1 MKYLIVMFNVRSETL
16 TFYNMLKKF
25 DGFCSIIN
33 TPHSLARSCGI
44 SVKIGNNLVNSAK
57 QLLYNNRFTSF
68 KGIYEINIANNRDIP
83 TRIY

>member
-1 MKYLIVMFNVRSETL
+1 MKYIIVMFSSRGDTMQ
-16 TFYNMLKKF
+16 FYSFIKKF
-25 DGFCSIIN
+25 NGFCSVVN

-44 SVKIGNNLVNSAK
+44 SVKISTSLINVAK
-57 QLLYNNRFTSF
+57 QILANNHFSSF